1 MKGEHWGAGDGC
13 SGRPL
18 IMCRGKAL
26 GGSSSLNLCNY
37 IRGHA
42 AEFDAWADQ
51 LGLDGWSY
59 RDLIPHFRSAEELRG
74 KPRHRGRCYRSR
86 RVHVRWGVRKR
97 LPGALAP

>member
-37 IRGHA
+37 IRGHP
-42 AEFDAWADQ
+42 EDFDRW
-51 LGLDGWSY
+51 GLPGWSFQEACA
-59 RDLIPHFRSAEELRG
+59 RFRCW
-74 KPRHRGRCYRSR
+74 P
-86 RVHVRWGVRKR
+86 
-97 LPGALAP
+97 